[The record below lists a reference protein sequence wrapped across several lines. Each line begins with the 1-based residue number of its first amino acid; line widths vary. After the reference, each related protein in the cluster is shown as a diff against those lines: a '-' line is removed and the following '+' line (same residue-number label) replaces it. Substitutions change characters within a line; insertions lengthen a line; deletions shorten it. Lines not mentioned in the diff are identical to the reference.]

1 MNASPRSTRRWDRTA
16 ARHKPPPWEEV
27 RDFFHYCDNYIDAV
41 DRAAERFAGQAEGD
55 LVAHTEAVLSRGWAS
70 R

>member
-1 MNASPRSTRRWDRTA
+1 
-16 ARHKPPPWEEV
+16 V

-41 DRAAERFAGQAEGD
+41 DRAAERFAGQARGD
-55 LVAHTEAVLSRGWAS
+55 LVAHTETVLSQRAS

>member
-1 MNASPRSTRRWDRTA
+1 
-16 ARHKPPPWEEV
+16 V

-55 LVAHTEAVLSRGWAS
+55 LVTHTEAGLARSVSR
-70 R
+70 